1 MKSITIFVVLILG
14 VLLTADLG
22 LSQVIYQD
30 DFEGGGNINWLPL
43 FYSNDNNQ
51 WEENIEIVANPY
63 GTGNVG
69 KLLDADTSYTG
80 AALSGGDV
88 FDFANLS
95 IEADVYCYVNTG
107 TNTSKYTGIV
117 LMADT
122 NMSENGTISNKYVK
136 MVADFDDN
144 MSAGPRIRLYNNDL
158 NMTTFQ
164 YSFDLKFYADNI
176 PGGIPTEDGW
186 HRMRME
192 AKTLNSDSVEYT
204 LYFDGNLVGGGPVYD
219 YKYNINDTTVHI
231 PFTPGTFGLFAF
243 QQNAALPGYFDN
255 VQVEE
260 LVTSIDSNREIVIER
275 YVLHQNY
282 PNPFNP
288 TTTIKFELPISEFV
302 QLEVFNI
309 VGQKVRT
316 LANNQLNAGTQQVVW
331 DAYDDYD
338 NEVPA
343 GLYYYRLRAGT
354 FEQTRKMLLVK

>member
-1 MKSITIFVVLILG
+1 MKSIMIFTIIILG
-14 VLLTADLG
+14 ILLSTNTG
-22 LSQVIYQD
+22 FSQIIYQD
-30 DFEGGGNINWLPL
+30 DFEGGGNINWIPL
-43 FYSNDNNQ
+43 FYSNINEEWEDNL
-51 WEENIEIVANPY
+51 EIVTNPF

-69 KLLDADTSYTG
+69 KVLDADTSNTG

-88 FDFANLS
+88 FDFANIS

-107 TNTSKYTGIV
+107 SNTSKYTGIA

-122 NMSENGTISNKYVK
+122 NMSESGTISNKYVK

-144 MSAGPRIRLYNNDL
+144 TSAGPRIRLYNNDL

-164 YSFDLKFYADNI
+164 YSFDVKFYADDI

-186 HRMRME
+186 HRMRLE
-192 AKTLNSDSVEYT
+192 AKTLNPDSVEYT

-219 YKYNINDTTVHI
+219 HTYNINDTTLHM

-243 QQNAALPGYFDN
+243 QQGAALPGYFDD

-260 LVTSIDSNREIVIER
+260 LVTSIDSNRKIVIEG
-275 YVLHQNY
+275 YALHQNY

-288 TTTIKFELPISEFV
+288 TTTIKFDLPSAQLL

-309 VGQKVRT
+309 VGQRVRT
-316 LANNQLNAGTQQVVW
+316 LAASEYSAGSHQLKW
-331 DAYDDYD
+331 DAKDDD
-338 NEVPA
+338 GHRVPA
-343 GLYYYRLRAGT
+343 GLYYYRLRAGD